1 MSGRSPAPPPLA
13 PGNRALTSCR
23 GRFVHSAPVASVE
36 SRAARPASLA
46 ERRVFEDRPRRGE
59 CPRRPPFQ
67 GRAALPR
74 GTATVYLSVR
84 LDGRRALRCGCCSG
98 RAPSGVLV
106 GPPWRPRGGTSLA
119 THLGMRWTLHHQR
132 PLSTPSVRQSFPS
145 VSVRASPRAA
155 LAAQPCGT
163 SEGPWGWGLTWE
175 RGAPGQL
182 LSRCPMDSPESTQDT
197 CHLVCQAFETRTV
210 LRSRP
215 VPREHW
221 ALDVWGRL
229 WSSQLGVL
237 LASSAWGHEGCP
249 NPDVLGAEGATCSA
263 PCWPCH
269 SGREGPPGRMPF
281 RRAF

>member
-1 MSGRSPAPPPLA
+1 MVVLRPHLPWPTATVRSLPAAEGSFTLHLSRQWTHA
-13 PGNRALTSCR
+13 PR
-23 GRFVHSAPVASVE
+23 GRRLSLSVACSRTVRVVVSVPAAPL
-36 SRAARPASLA
+36 SRA
-46 ERRVFEDRPRRGE
+46 ERRSPGGRPRRT
-59 CPRRPPFQ
+59 CPSASTAAVPCAAADAAQVAPLPVCSWVLLGDREEGRRSRLTWACAGPCTTSAPFPH
-67 GRAALPR
+67 R
-74 GTATVYLSVR
+74 LSVSPFR
-84 LDGRRALRCGCCSG
+84 PSGCGPLHGRRWLHSPAGHLR
-98 RAPSGVLV
+98 
-106 GPPWRPRGGTSLA
+106 GPGG
-119 THLGMRWTLHHQR
+119 
-132 PLSTPSVRQSFPS
+132 
-145 VSVRASPRAA
+145 
-155 LAAQPCGT
+155 
-163 SEGPWGWGLTWE
+163 GLTWE

-182 LSRCPMDSPESTQDT
+182 LSRCPMDGPESTQDT

-237 LASSAWGHEGCP
+237 LASSAWGHEGRP

-269 SGREGPPGRMPF
+269 SGREGPPGRMPS